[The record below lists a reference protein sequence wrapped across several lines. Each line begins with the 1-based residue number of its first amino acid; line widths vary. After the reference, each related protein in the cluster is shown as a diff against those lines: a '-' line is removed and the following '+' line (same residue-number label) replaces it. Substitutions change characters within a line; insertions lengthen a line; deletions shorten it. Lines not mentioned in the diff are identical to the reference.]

1 MCFSIIDDYTRFTWV
16 YFLKLKSEV
25 FQHLKIFKVHAENRS
40 GKHIKILRTDNG
52 TEYVN
57 KDIKNLCNEAV
68 IQFLTLH
75 SKMAWLKG
83 RIDL

>member
-1 MCFSIIDDYTRFTWV
+1 MSFVDYYMRFTWV

-25 FQHLKIFKVHAENRS
+25 FQNLNIFKAHAENKS

-57 KDIKNLCNEAV
+57 KDIKNIYNEV
-68 IQFLTLH
+68 DIQLQHTVPYTH
-75 SKMAWLKG
+75 G
-83 RIDL
+83 